1 VLFEKALFQF
11 LQFFIPQSTTQGPSV
26 HFFLLFFFNWSSKNE
41 IIFFGAQEE
50 KLAGQRGQRRGETK
64 CFLLIFGGWIFVD
77 FLQIFFQGFL

>member
-1 VLFEKALFQF
+1 MV
-11 LQFFIPQSTTQGPSV
+11 
-26 HFFLLFFFNWSSKNE
+26 SKMKF
-41 IIFFGAQEE
+41 FFGAQEE